1 MTSGN
6 TPNRDHTESLRR
18 LLRRRGRRGKAGANP
33 HTDTTL
39 HAWHAS
45 YSHTPGPDHSKATRW
60 VVIILAIVFAYA
72 VPVAF
77 LLIRPEI
84 GDSAQN
90 TIGGVTLTVLRAM
103 FYAAIALALLLL
115 ASVFGLV
122 LLTPLM
128 WFWKQLDGDSPAVRK
143 RLIARADR
151 IIAKRQTKAANS
163 DPSPSEMRQETE
175 A

>member
-45 YSHTPGPDHSKATRW
+45 YSHTPGPDHSKTTRW

-90 TIGGVTLTVLRAM
+90 TIGWVTLTVLRAM

-115 ASVFGLV
+115 ASIFGLA
-122 LLTPLM
+122 LLAPLM
-128 WFWKQLDGDSPAVRK
+128 WFWKQLDGDNTAVRE

-151 IIAKRQTKAANS
+151 IIAKREAEAVYS
-163 DPSPSEMRQETE
+163 APSSSERRQERE
-175 A
+175 P

>member
-39 HAWHAS
+39 HAWHSS
-45 YSHTPGPDHSKATRW
+45 YTHTPGSSHSPTTRW
-60 VVIILAIVFAYA
+60 IVAILAIIFIYVL
-72 VPVAF
+72 PVAIA
-77 LLIRPEI
+77 LMRPLIINVDPHNLESLSRDVIEMLIRT
-84 GDSAQN
+84 
-90 TIGGVTLTVLRAM
+90 TIV
-103 FYAAIALALLLL
+103 LALLLV
-115 ASVFGLV
+115 ASVFGLA
-122 LLTPLM
+122 LLAPLM

-151 IIAKRQTKAANS
+151 IIAKRQAKATNS
-163 DPSPSEMRQETE
+163 DPSPSEKRQETE